1 MELHHRRCLIGV
13 SLKMYMGLEQ
23 TRLWMTD
30 LARTLEPGMP
40 PNVVLFVIPSF
51 LSLQDARTALA
62 GTGVALGA
70 QDVFWEDHGAFT
82 GEISAPM
89 LVEAGCRFVEIG
101 HAERR
106 RIFHETD
113 DIVARKVSAAVRA
126 GLTPI
131 LCIGEET
138 PMTPDEAAEECVR
151 QFLAA
156 VDGVDP
162 GHPLVL
168 AYEPVWAI
176 GAARPSPPAY
186 IMAVADR
193 LRRAL
198 GERSGMTLI
207 YGGSAGPG
215 LLTTLGSSVDGLFLG
230 RFAHRI
236 TDLQAII
243 QEAALK
249 FSP

>member
-1 MELHHRRCLIGV
+1 MEFHQRRCVIGV

-23 TRLWMTD
+23 TRLWMGE
-30 LARTLEPGMP
+30 LARTLEQGLPA
-40 PNVVLFVIPSF
+40 NVELFVVPSF
-51 LSLQDARTALA
+51 LSLQDSRAALA

-82 GEISAPM
+82 GEVSAPM
-89 LVEAGCRFVEIG
+89 LVEAGCSFVEIG

-113 DIVARKVSAAVRA
+113 EIVARKVAASVRA
-126 GLTPI
+126 GLAPV
-131 LCIGEET
+131 LCVGEET
-138 PMTPDEAAEECVR
+138 QMTPDQAVVECTR
-151 QFLAA
+151 QFHAA
-156 VDGVDP
+156 TEGMDP
-162 GHPLVL
+162 SHPLVL

-176 GAARPSPPAY
+176 GAAKPSPPEY
-186 IMAVADR
+186 ITAVAEG

-198 GERSGMTLI
+198 GERPGMALI

-215 LLTTLGSSVDGLFLG
+215 LLTTLGNAVDGLFLG

-236 TDLQAII
+236 ADLHSII
-243 QEAALK
+243 QEASRKA
-249 FSP
+249 SG